1 MVSFQLPSI
10 DIPWPTHMDYAGQGK
25 AEKIFQIII
34 MVFAGVGFLWGYMC
48 QQFSQTMYILAAGFI
63 LSCLLTLPPWP
74 MYRQKPLKW
83 QAAREIIIDEKTG
96 ETLLVA
102 PGVAKGTP
110 IKAASLAAAPSSSS
124 SKGKKKK

>member
-1 MVSFQLPSI
+1 MSLHPSNRVL
-10 DIPWPTHMDYAGQGK
+10 QQ
-25 AEKIFQIII
+25 IF
-34 MVFAGVGFLWGYMC
+34 FP
-48 QQFSQTMYILAAGFI
+48 QFSQTMYILAAGFI